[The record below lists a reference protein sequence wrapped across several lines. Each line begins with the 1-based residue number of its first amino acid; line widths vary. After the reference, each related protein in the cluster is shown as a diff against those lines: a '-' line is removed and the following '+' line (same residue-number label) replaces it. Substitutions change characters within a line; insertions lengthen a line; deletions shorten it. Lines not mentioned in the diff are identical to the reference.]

1 MAEVTSRLELKEY
14 CLRQL
19 GYPVIDINIADQQ
32 LEDRIDDA
40 LQFFNEWHFDGAE
53 KIYMKHQMT
62 ATQLKFAAAVP
73 ASSFRMGDTVTGATG
88 HANAIVWKQ
97 ATDNLSIFV
106 WQTTNGQFVNGES
119 VANLSFSTNLAATNA
134 IVLGDL
140 DKQYL
145 DIPNAVM
152 SITKIFPISATTSSN
167 YLFNEVYYQ
176 AFDLLFNFNGMD
188 LVSYELMKERI
199 NQLNQMLVGQKPIRF
214 NRHTEKLYIDFD
226 WKKAVAP
233 DMFLIIEC
241 TRILDPEVCPKVWND
256 YFLKQ
261 YCTALIRIQ
270 WGNNISKYAGIQLP
284 GGVTLDGPRILE
296 QGKAEKLELEEQM
309 KTGRWAEPLGFF
321 VG

>member
-19 GYPVIDINIADQQ
+19 GYPVIDINVADQQ
-32 LEDRIDDA
+32 LEDRLDDA

-53 KIYMKHQMT
+53 KLYMKHQMT
-62 ATQLKFAAAVP
+62 ATKLTFAAAIP
-73 ASSFRMGDTVTGATG
+73 AGSFQKGDTVNGATS
-88 HANAIVWKQ
+88 HATAIVHLQ
-97 ATDNLSIFV
+97 SPDNLSILI
-106 WQTTNGQFVNGES
+106 WQTTGEFANGEA
-119 VANLSFSTNLAATNA
+119 VANLIFSANLAATNA
-134 IVLGDL
+134 VLKGDL

-152 SITKIFPISATTSSN
+152 SVTRIFPISATTSSN

-199 NQLNQMLVGQKPIRF
+199 NQINQMLVGQKPIRF

-226 WKKAVAP
+226 WKRAVTP
-233 DMFLIIEC
+233 DMYIIIEC
-241 TRILDPEVCPKVWND
+241 TRILDPEQYTKVWND

-261 YCTALIRIQ
+261 YCTALFRIQ
-270 WGNNISKYAGIQLP
+270 WGNDISKFAGIQLP

-296 QGKAEKLELEEQM
+296 QGKAEKLELEDQC
-309 KTGRWAEPLGFF
+309 KSGRWTEPLGMSI
-321 VG
+321 G